1 MGSDRPATAKPRV
14 VELFAGVGGFRLGME
29 ANGFETVWAN
39 QWEPG
44 AVTQHAWDA
53 YVTRFYAGDHAAAPE
68 NGNDDI
74 ERVMDLAEKGE
85 FEIPDHDVLVGG
97 FPCFTAGT
105 AILTESGYRPIEQ
118 LAVGDRVLTHLGR
131 WRRVTAVM
139 SREAESTLVIRGQG
153 FPDIRTT
160 DEHPFW
166 ARRRGHRWDNVERRD
181 VRTFDEPRW
190 IEAGQMD
197 RSTFVS
203 QVYPAEHPA
212 PPVDTKQAPA
222 FYWLVGRYLADGW
235 RVTANGK
242 GRVVIAAGAHEADEV
257 ERRIRAVYPC
267 TPARERTVVKFHI
280 TRAEFHGWLADF
292 GHGAAGKR
300 IPAWL
305 YGIDRDQAAAL
316 LDGYATGDGHPWQE
330 GWKATTVSRS
340 LALGLALLVQKA
352 FGVVASIHE
361 APVPAATTI
370 EGRVVG
376 QQKQYQL
383 VVPPRN
389 RSAFIEGD
397 YGWKLVRSVKSA
409 PGATVYNISVEED
422 ESYVADGCVVHNCQ
436 DYSVAKTLNQ
446 ALGLEGKKG
455 VLWWQIHRILTM
467 KRPRFF
473 FLENV
478 DRLLKSPASQRG
490 RDFAIMLATL
500 GNLGYEVEWRMVN
513 AADYGFPQ
521 KRRRVYIVGRLA
533 GPEPRDPAEVV
544 YSGTIG
550 RALPVQPSA
559 VLESLVPFKLR
570 GDAAD
575 LTKDFDPRQFNG
587 KGDESPFR
595 NAGYF
600 SHRLVW
606 SLDLKP
612 DYDGPFTTLGDILD
626 PEDEVPESYFVPE
639 SQLDRW
645 QYLKGAKDEARV
657 HKGSGTPYRYQ
668 EGGLPFPDPVGGPAR
683 TILTAEG
690 GATPSRF
697 KHIIQ
702 TPSGRY
708 RRLTPR
714 ELEMLN
720 GFPPDWTATGMP
732 EGRRAFMM
740 GNALVVGVVERIA
753 DELKAE
759 IGET

>member
-1 MGSDRPATAKPRV
+1 MQSVVTGVALDTALIGGIDDEVRLVQLVEGDAAAFGIDAHHRASLPAQMPLHQALIPCPGSAMIPLMGSDPRTAAKPRV

-29 ANGFETVWAN
+29 PHGFGRSGRTSGR
-39 QWEPG
+39 PG
-44 AVTQHAWDA
+44 TAAQHAWDA
-53 YVTRFYAGDHAAAPE
+53 YVARFNGDHAAAPKR
-68 NGNDDI
+68 GNEDI
-74 ERVMDLAEKGE
+74 ERVMDLAERGE
-85 FEIPDHDVLVGG
+85 FEIPDHEVLVGG

-118 LAVGDRVLTHLGR
+118 LVVGDRVLTHLGR
-131 WRRVTAVM
+131 WRRATAVM
-139 SREAESTLVIRGQG
+139 SREAESTLVLRGQG
-153 FPDIRTT
+153 FPDIHTT

-166 ARRRGHRWDNVERRD
+166 ARRRGHRWDNSQRRS

-190 IEAGQMD
+190 IEAGQID
-197 RSTFVS
+197 TSVFVS
-203 QVYPAEHPA
+203 QVYPVEHPE
-212 PPVDTKQAPA
+212 PPVDTDRSAA

-267 TPARERTVVKFHI
+267 TPSRERTVVKFHI
-280 TRAEFHGWLADF
+280 TRSELHDWLVDF

-305 YGIDRDQAAAL
+305 YGIEREQAAAL

-361 APVPAATTI
+361 ATVPATTTI
-370 EGRVVG
+370 EGRIVG

-389 RSAFIEGD
+389 RSAFIEGN
-397 YGWKLVRSVKSA
+397 YGWKLVRSVTPA

-422 ESYVADGCVVHNCQ
+422 ESYLADGCVVHNCQ

-467 KRPRFF
+467 KRPPFV

-521 KRRRVYIVGRLA
+521 KRRRVYIVARLA
-533 GPEPRDPAEVV
+533 GPRPRDPAEVL

-550 RALPVQPSA
+550 RALAS
-559 VLESLVPFKLR
+559 
-570 GDAAD
+570 
-575 LTKDFDPRQFNG
+575 
-587 KGDESPFR
+587 
-595 NAGYF
+595 
-600 SHRLVW
+600 
-606 SLDLKP
+606 
-612 DYDGPFTTLGDILD
+612 
-626 PEDEVPESYFVPE
+626 
-639 SQLDRW
+639 
-645 QYLKGAKDEARV
+645 
-657 HKGSGTPYRYQ
+657 
-668 EGGLPFPDPVGGPAR
+668 
-683 TILTAEG
+683 
-690 GATPSRF
+690 
-697 KHIIQ
+697 
-702 TPSGRY
+702 
-708 RRLTPR
+708 
-714 ELEMLN
+714 
-720 GFPPDWTATGMP
+720 
-732 EGRRAFMM
+732 
-740 GNALVVGVVERIA
+740 
-753 DELKAE
+753 
-759 IGET
+759 